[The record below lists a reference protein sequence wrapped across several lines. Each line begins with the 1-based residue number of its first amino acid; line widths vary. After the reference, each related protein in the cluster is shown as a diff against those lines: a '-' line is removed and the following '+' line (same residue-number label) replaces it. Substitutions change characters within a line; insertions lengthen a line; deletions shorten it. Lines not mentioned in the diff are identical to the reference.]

1 MTAQPAL
8 FYRGAVPTT
17 LSTVYNVPSSTEIV
31 VTSIILANAS
41 GGPANT
47 TIRLGGI
54 EIIKDGIITAGDSI
68 HFDIRQVL
76 LAADAIEAA
85 SDVAG
90 ITLHV
95 SGVEVA

>member
-8 FYRGAVPTT
+8 FYRGAVPLT
-17 LSTVYNVPSSTEIV
+17 LSTLYTVPSDTEIV
-31 VTSIILANAS
+31 VTSIILANAA
-41 GGPANT
+41 GEPATT

-54 EIIKDGIITAGDSI
+54 EILKDGIITAGDSF
-68 HFDIRQVL
+68 HFDIRQVML
-76 LAADAIEAA
+76 EGDAIEAL
-85 SDVAG
+85 SDVTG